1 MSHYAPNT
9 IHALPAGTK
18 MYHKTWQKFNP
29 IEIRSHFFTVYP
41 PSATR
46 TDTGQRVL
54 VYKTTIPYNTDKSNP
69 GHSCLKHQICETIM
83 CRPMRSPW
91 DLNTKEICKYL
102 LSIGFDGMV
111 TRIDDNSEIEE
122 HFICHSGN
130 SVLEFFESYIM
141 QFL

>member
-1 MSHYAPNT
+1 
-9 IHALPAGTK
+9 
-18 MYHKTWQKFNP
+18 
-29 IEIRSHFFTVYP
+29 
-41 PSATR
+41 
-46 TDTGQRVL
+46 
-54 VYKTTIPYNTDKSNP
+54 
-69 GHSCLKHQICETIM
+69 
-83 CRPMRSPW
+83 MRSPW